1 MLTALVVCRLV
12 HFWTVLML
20 FGLCFSRFLLGSS
33 LERALPNLPG
43 LRLTRGLCVFALLS
57 AGVWLLLIAAS
68 MAGSWADG
76 VTADTL
82 LLVLGSTAFGK
93 VWFWHIAFNGL
104 LLIMLLRSRLPSIR
118 LHLAM
123 VFLLLATLAP
133 VGHVA
138 MFDGMFGR
146 VMIANQ
152 LLHLCAIGAWLGGLG
167 LLLCLI
173 QQRAGA
179 RETRAILLR
188 FSGLGYV
195 MVGLIIATGLINVRA
210 MSGALWPQPA
220 LSGFGLILGV
230 KLCMVLAMLA
240 LALFNRLMLN
250 RDDWRPGVLR
260 ISILCESLFGIAAL
274 MAVSLLG
281 TLPPMHVS

>member
-1 MLTALVVCRLV
+1 MQTALIVCRLV

-20 FGLCFSRFLLGSS
+20 FGLCFSRLLLGSS

-43 LRLTRGLCVFALLS
+43 LRLTRGLCVFSLLS

-68 MAGSWADG
+68 MTGSWAEG
-76 VTADTL
+76 MAADTL

-93 VWFWHIAFNGL
+93 VWLWHLAFNGL
-104 LLIMLLRSRLPSIR
+104 LLIMLLRSRLPPAR

-123 VFLLLATLAP
+123 VFLMVATLAP

-138 MFDGMFGR
+138 MFDGLFGR

-167 LLLCLI
+167 LLLLLI
-173 QQRAGA
+173 QQRTVAS
-179 RETRAILLR
+179 EMRAILLR

-195 MVGLIIATGLINVRA
+195 MVALIIATGLINVRA

-220 LSGFGLILGV
+220 FSGFGLILAV

-250 RDDWRPGVLR
+250 RNDWRPGVLR

-274 MAVSLLG
+274 LAVSLLG
-281 TLPPMHVS
+281 TLPPMQVS

>member
-1 MLTALVVCRLV
+1 
-12 HFWTVLML
+12 ML
-20 FGLCFSRFLLGSS
+20 FGLCFCRLLLGSS
-33 LERALPNLPG
+33 LERALPHLPG
-43 LRLTRGLCVFALLS
+43 PRLTRALCIVALLS

-68 MAGSWADG
+68 MAGSWAEG
-76 VTADTL
+76 MAADTL

-93 VWFWHIAFNGL
+93 VWFWHMAINGL
-104 LLIMLLRSRLPSIR
+104 LLILVLRSRPPSVR

-123 VFLLLATLAP
+123 VFLLVATLAP

-138 MFDGMFGR
+138 MFDGLFGR

-167 LLLCLI
+167 LLLHLI
-173 QQRAGA
+173 QQRTAA
-179 RETRAILLR
+179 TAMRAILLR

-195 MVGLIIATGLINVRA
+195 MVALIIATGLINVRA

-220 LSGFGLILGV
+220 FAGFGLILGV
-230 KLCMVLAMLA
+230 KLCMVLSMLA

-250 RDDWRPGVLR
+250 RNDWRPDVLR
-260 ISILCESLFGIAAL
+260 ISILCESVFGIAAL
-274 MAVSLLG
+274 LAVSLLG
-281 TLPPMHVS
+281 TLPPMQVS